1 MLYARKIFCYNIY
14 AMAVTIKEVMVEKQD
29 EAIAELLRV
38 WESSVR
44 ATHSFLSEREIG
56 RIKEYV
62 PEALRKTPHLLV
74 AEEDGALV
82 AFAGISGRKLEMLFV
97 AADKR
102 GRGIG
107 KELLQRAIDERAVND
122 LTVNEQNKAA
132 IGFYER
138 MGFKAY
144 ARSDTDEQGGPY
156 PILHMKKI

>member
-1 MLYARKIFCYNIY
+1 M
-14 AMAVTIKEVMVEKQD
+14 TIKEVKIKKQD
-29 EAIAELLRV
+29 AAIAELLRV

-74 AEEDGALV
+74 AEEDGELV

-107 KELLQRAIDERAVND
+107 KKLLQCAIDERSVNE

-132 IGFYER
+132 IGFYEH

-144 ARSDTDEQGGPY
+144 ARSDTDERGGPY
-156 PILHMKKI
+156 PILFMKKI

>member
-1 MLYARKIFCYNIY
+1 MT
-14 AMAVTIKEVMVEKQD
+14 VTIKEVMVEKQD
-29 EAIAELLRV
+29 AAIAELLRV

-97 AADKR
+97 ATDKR

-107 KELLQRAIDERAVND
+107 KELLQCAIDERAVNE
-122 LTVNEQNKAA
+122 LTVNEQNRAA
-132 IGFYER
+132 IGFYEH

-144 ARSDTDEQGGPY
+144 ARSDTDERGGPY
-156 PILHMKKI
+156 PILFMKKI